1 MPILI
6 GYANGKLEKIC
17 LQTRAARKNLP
28 QNVAD
33 LLPQRLSELAAF
45 ASLGSIPSGAPLHF
59 HPLTANWAAHCAVSI
74 DKRYRIIFRPAGDF
88 ETLEEG
94 GLNLA
99 TVTEITIVSVEDYH
113 G

>member
-6 GYANGKLEKIC
+6 GYASRKLEKIC
-17 LQTRAARKNLP
+17 LQTRAARKSLP

-33 LLPQRLSELAAF
+33 LLPQRLRELVAF
-45 ASLGSIPSGAPLHF
+45 ASLAAIPPGTPLHF
-59 HPLTANWAAHCAVSI
+59 HPLTANWAGHFAVSI
-74 DKRYRIIFRPAGDF
+74 DKRYRIVFRPAGDF

-94 GLNLA
+94 GTNLA
-99 TVTEITIVSVEDYH
+99 TVTAITIVGVEDYH